1 MAKKRRSS
9 SSDFTVTELDLQE
22 ARRMFNRKRGRGS
35 KYDTVIAKAEEL
47 DAGKALMVE
56 RITYSEVTGVR
67 MRLRDHLDDEY
78 KIEATKVDRDK
89 NLYDLL
95 ITRKN

>member
-1 MAKKRRSS
+1 MAKRRKAST
-9 SSDFTVTELDLQE
+9 SDFTVKEMDLQE

-35 KYDTVIAKAEEL
+35 KYDAVLEAAEKL
-47 DAGKALMVE
+47 DTGKALIVE
-56 RITYSEVTGVR
+56 QISYSEVTGIR
-67 MRLRDHLDDEY
+67 MRLREHLQDEF

-95 ITRKN
+95 IQRKS

>member
-1 MAKKRRSS
+1 MAKRRRSTS
-9 SSDFTVTELDLQE
+9 TEFTVRELDLQE

-35 KYDTVIAKAEEL
+35 KYDAVIEAADKL
-47 DAGKALMVE
+47 DAGKALMIE
-56 RITYSEVTGVR
+56 RISYSEVTGVR
-67 MRLRDHLDDEY
+67 MRLRDHLDAEF

-95 ITRKN
+95 ISRKS